1 MGVNKT
7 QDKQDRTVM
16 ERLQHKRGRQSRE
29 ELQQLQAEKAQLE
42 KGSAP
47 LCTAHPDCHAW
58 SEGRCMALADNDFG
72 GRDCPFYKNRTVNME
87 QCRAGL
93 KRLIRTGRSDLLQKY
108 RKSFEELG
116 LFDVPDADT
125 AQAIRELEQYSE
137 EYLRGITSSEVDEF
151 DEADAANESDESEAA
166 GGSVRA
172 GGMAW
177 EPEEDEWDD

>member
-7 QDKQDRTVM
+7 QDKKDRTVM
-16 ERLQHKRGRQSRE
+16 ERLQHKRGRRSRE

-87 QCRAGL
+87 QCQAGL

-137 EYLRGITSSEVDEF
+137 EYLQGLTSSESDEF
-151 DEADAANESDESEAA
+151 DEADAADESDESDEA

-177 EPEEDEWDD
+177 EAEEDEWDD